1 MTLNQEEREE
11 LIRYNIE
18 KSHQAIED
26 VRFLIDND
34 KPHLAISRIYYGTF
48 YMLSALALKYK
59 FSSKKHKELIGWFNK
74 NFIKNNILEKKISK
88 IIRLSFELRS
98 EADYDVTASFS
109 KDEVENY
116 FTDMKMAISSIE
128 KFLADS
134 KDDPL

>member
-1 MTLNQEEREE
+1 MTLKQEEREQ

-34 KPHLAISRIYYGTF
+34 KLHLAINRIYYGTF
-48 YMLSALALKYK
+48 YILSALALKHK

-74 NFIKNNILEKKISK
+74 TFIKNNVLEKKISK

-98 EADYDVTASFS
+98 EADYDVTAEFS

-116 FTDMKMAISSIE
+116 FADMKMVITSIDKLLE
-128 KFLADS
+128 RT
-134 KDDPL
+134 

>member
-26 VRFLIDND
+26 VKFLIENN
-34 KPHLAISRIYYGTF
+34 KLHLAINRIYFGTF
-48 YMLSALALKYK
+48 YILSALALKHK
-59 FSSKKHKELIGWFNK
+59 FSTRKHKELIGWFNK
-74 NFIKNNILEKKISK
+74 NFIKNNVVEKKISK

-109 KDEVENY
+109 KEEVENY
-116 FTDMKMAISSIE
+116 FMDMKEVITSIE
-128 KFLADS
+128 IL
-134 KDDPL
+134 LN